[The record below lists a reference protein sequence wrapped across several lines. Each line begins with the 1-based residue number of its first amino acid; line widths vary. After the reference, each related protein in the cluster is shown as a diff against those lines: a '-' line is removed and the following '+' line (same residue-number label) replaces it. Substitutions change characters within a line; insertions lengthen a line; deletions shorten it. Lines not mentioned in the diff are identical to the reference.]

1 MSEDRLEQIRAW
13 HGGEYPSTRAYPDND
28 PQNQQILYLLER
40 LAEVERERDEAA
52 ETLATWKAKA
62 WDLCEQVEDA
72 EARLERQ
79 QAVVERIKVMHRTS
93 GLATV
98 DYASG
103 PYCLDCKQ
111 EWPCNTAAALTQ
123 AHPEKEPT

>member
-1 MSEDRLEQIRAW
+1 MSLTQAVAYWKGRA
-13 HGGEYPSTRAYPDND
+13 EMAERRN
-28 PQNQQILYLLER
+28 LLNPEGTEHVAG
-40 LAEVERERDEAA
+40 L
-52 ETLATWKAKA
+52 
-62 WDLCEQVEDA
+62 